1 MPSLSIFRAPNT
13 PFPSSSLP
21 PLTPT
26 ALLKT
31 WWVTTSTLPMWKSAK
46 NIRITYTSIPS
57 TKNIDD
63 IIHYNPRN
71 GPPATNSTPEEA
83 AKLVTKSI
91 HGVDYPLSENEG
103 DLTYKWRGK
112 GLLFIATSRW
122 QVVGY
127 GGRDVRTVVGEG
139 GEEVLEGVEWVVT
152 YFEKSLFTPA
162 GVDVMTVARE
172 GVDGETLGAIGEG
185 LKGIGGVLGEL
196 WGGIFDIPRD

>member
-1 MPSLSIFRAPNT
+1 MPPLSIFRAPNT

-21 PLTPT
+21 PLTPA

-83 AKLVTKSI
+83 ARLVAKSI

-172 GVDGETLGAIGEG
+172 GVDEETLGAIGEG

>member
-1 MPSLSIFRAPNT
+1 MPPLSIFRAPNT

-21 PLTPT
+21 LLTPA

-83 AKLVTKSI
+83 ARLVTKSI

-172 GVDGETLGAIGEG
+172 GVDEETLGAIGEG

>member
-1 MPSLSIFRAPNT
+1 MSPLSIFRAPNT

-21 PLTPT
+21 PLTPA

-63 IIHYNPRN
+63 IIHYNPRS

-91 HGVDYPLSENEG
+91 HGVDYPLSENDG

-127 GGRDVRTVVGEG
+127 GGRDVRTIVGEG

-196 WGGIFDIPRD
+196 WDGIFDIPRD

>member
-1 MPSLSIFRAPNT
+1 MPPLSIFRAPNT

-127 GGRDVRTVVGEG
+127 GGRDVRIVVGEG

-172 GVDGETLGAIGEG
+172 GVDGETLGVIGEG

>member
-1 MPSLSIFRAPNT
+1 MPPLSIFRAPNT
-13 PFPSSSLP
+13 PFPPTSLLS
-21 PLTPT
+21 LTPQ

-46 NIRITYTSIPS
+46 NIRITYTAIPS

-63 IIHYNPRN
+63 IIHYNPRS
-71 GPPATNSTPEEA
+71 GPAGSTTDPEES

-127 GGRDVRTVVGEG
+127 GGRDVRAVTGEDG
-139 GEEVLEGVEWVVT
+139 VEVLEGVEWVVT

-172 GVDGETLGAIGEG
+172 GVDEQVLGEIGEG

>member
-83 AKLVTKSI
+83 EKLVTKSI

-172 GVDGETLGAIGEG
+172 GVDGEALGAIGEG
-185 LKGIGGVLGEL
+185 LKDHSHRPQL
-196 WGGIFDIPRD
+196 

>member
-1 MPSLSIFRAPNT
+1 MPPLSIFRAPNT
-13 PFPSSSLP
+13 PFPSTSLP
-21 PLTPT
+21 PLTPQT
-26 ALLKT
+26 LLKT

-57 TKNIDD
+57 TKDIDD
-63 IIHYNPRN
+63 MIHYNPRD
-71 GPPATNSTPEEA
+71 GPPAATQTPEGS

-91 HGVDYPLSENEG
+91 HGVDYPLSGDER

-127 GGRDVRTVVGEG
+127 GGRDVRVVTGEG

-172 GVDGETLGAIGEG
+172 GVDGE
-185 LKGIGGVLGEL
+185 VLGGSEM
-196 WGGIFDIPRD
+196 D

>member
-1 MPSLSIFRAPNT
+1 MPPLSIFRAPNT

-127 GGRDVRTVVGEG
+127 GGRDVRIVVGEG

-196 WGGIFDIPRD
+196 WGGTFDIPRD

>member
-1 MPSLSIFRAPNT
+1 MPQLSIFRAPNT

-21 PLTPT
+21 PLTPA

-83 AKLVTKSI
+83 ARLVTKSI

-172 GVDGETLGAIGEG
+172 GVDEETLGAIGEG

>member
-1 MPSLSIFRAPNT
+1 MSPLSIFRAPNT

-63 IIHYNPRN
+63 IIHYNPRS

-91 HGVDYPLSENEG
+91 HGVDYPLSENDG

-196 WGGIFDIPRD
+196 WDGIFDIPRD

>member
-1 MPSLSIFRAPNT
+1 MPPLSIFRAPNT
-13 PFPSSSLP
+13 PFPSTPLP

-46 NIRITYTSIPS
+46 NIRITYTLIPS

-63 IIHYNPRN
+63 IIHYNPRS
-71 GPPATNSTPEEA
+71 GPPATTSTPEEA

-91 HGVDYPLSENEG
+91 HGVDYPLSEDDK

-127 GGRDVRTVVGEG
+127 GGRDVRAIVGEG

-172 GVDGETLGAIGEG
+172 GVDEEVLGAIGEG
-185 LKGIGGVLGEL
+185 LKGVGGVLGEL